1 MLRKKASL
9 PFCIAVLVRSE
20 DREML
25 ARSLEAR
32 MKKGIEKHNNGITSS
47 SIPESGEKEEHTGQ
61 KKTIIFASLQRK
73 EEKSEWKQQTKK
85 ELKSNGSAVQTRA
98 GLGQAD
104 VEDRDD
110 D

>member
-32 MKKGIEKHNNGITSS
+32 MEKGIEKHNNGITSS

-61 KKTIIFASLQRK
+61 KKRSSSHLCKERK
-73 EEKSEWKQQTKK
+73 RRVSGSNKQKKS
-85 ELKSNGSAVQTRA
+85 
-98 GLGQAD
+98 
-104 VEDRDD
+104 
-110 D
+110 